1 MELKGEY
8 QFAAPQERVWEALQD
23 PDVLSSV
30 MPGAQGFEQT
40 GENQYAG
47 KLNIRVGPVQG
58 RFSGEIELYDIQ
70 PPDSYRINV
79 EGKGAA
85 GFVKA
90 SGGMTLTDQGQQTHM
105 AYEGEAQIG
114 GRIATVGQRLL
125 DASARSIVRQS
136 LEGLNDYLQATA
148 PAAEGPASGSDREEE
163 AGANPEAAGDAT
175 PTVAEYQA
183 PSQTAVAM
191 NVARDVAGEMI
202 PPRYLPAILAIVVL
216 VVVGL
221 FLFLR

>member
-8 QFAAPQERVWEALQD
+8 LFDAPQERVWEALQD

-58 RFSGEIELYDIQ
+58 RFNGEIELYDIE

-79 EGKGAA
+79 EGKGAV

-90 SGGMTLTDQGQQTHM
+90 SGGMNLTDQGQQTHM

-136 LEGLNDYLQATA
+136 LDGLNEYLRATA
-148 PAAEGPASGSDREEE
+148 PAPQSADDGVVGVEE
-163 AGANPEAAGDAT
+163 AGADPQATGEAA
-175 PTVAEYQA
+175 PTVTEYKA
-183 PSQTAVAM
+183 PSQTTVAL

-202 PPRYLPAILAIVVL
+202 PSRYAPAILVVVVL
-216 VVVGL
+216 ILVGVYL
-221 FLFLR
+221 ILR